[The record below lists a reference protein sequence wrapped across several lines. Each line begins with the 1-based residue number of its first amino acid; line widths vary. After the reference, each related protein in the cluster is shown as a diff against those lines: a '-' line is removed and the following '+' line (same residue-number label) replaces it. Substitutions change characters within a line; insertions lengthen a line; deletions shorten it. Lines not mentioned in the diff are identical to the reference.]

1 MTKFLIG
8 GYSGDKGAG
17 RGITVVDDG
26 QASAT
31 VPADSPSWN
40 PSALAACRLLTFPM
54 PTAGTSRTAS
64 EASPDCC

>member
-31 VPADSPSWN
+31 VPADSPSWTLH
-40 PSALAACRLLTFPM
+40 SLQSGDAARVRDGV
-54 PTAGTSRTAS
+54 A
-64 EASPDCC
+64 